1 MSIQNKIRPLLC
13 QISEGQ
19 DSAMVNA
26 DFVAF
31 NADSLIGELAGALA
45 FIDSEQLTDDE
56 ADVVHDA
63 LCAYRKWRDE

>member
-1 MSIQNKIRPLLC
+1 MSAQDKIRPLLC
-13 QISEGQ
+13 EISEGQ
-19 DSAMVNA
+19 DDAMLDA

-31 NADSLIGELAGALA
+31 SADSLIGELAGALA

-63 LCAYRKWRDE
+63 LCSYQKWRNS